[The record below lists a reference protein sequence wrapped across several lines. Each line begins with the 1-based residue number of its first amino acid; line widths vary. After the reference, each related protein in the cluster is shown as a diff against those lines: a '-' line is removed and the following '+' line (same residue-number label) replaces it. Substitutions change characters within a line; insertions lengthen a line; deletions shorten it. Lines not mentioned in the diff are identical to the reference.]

1 MFSMSQVNGDVRR
14 YGWRE
19 LSTTPEGAGVYAW
32 YAKLLISSADL
43 KEFTENV
50 FRLSGAGEDP
60 RAYVMES
67 LERLI
72 FRRYHEDNYQ
82 VTVSGPLKP
91 RYVGEAAH
99 QTSLS
104 QSLVERLCID
114 PTRLGI
120 IAETLS
126 VAAPAFTAPL
136 YIGMATSLRER
147 LMKHKT
153 LIEKLRDA
161 KSRKSTDEMID
172 GDAGFARQVVA
183 RQFDPTNL
191 FVHVRLVNSDS
202 NEHVDIENV
211 LNRINFPIFGRN

>member
-1 MFSMSQVNGDVRR
+1 MSQVNGDVRR

-19 LSTTPEGAGVYAW
+19 LSTAPEESGVYAW
-32 YAKLLISSADL
+32 YARLLISSADL
-43 KEFTENV
+43 NDFTENV
-50 FRLSGAGEDP
+50 SRLSAEGIDP
-60 RAYVMES
+60 RSYVGEA

-99 QTSLS
+99 QVSLS
-104 QSLVERLCID
+104 QSLIERLCLD
-114 PTRLGI
+114 PSRLGV

-136 YIGMATSLRER
+136 YIGMATSIRER
-147 LMKHKT
+147 LMKHKA

-161 KSRKSTDEMID
+161 KSRKAADEMTD
-172 GDAGFARQVVA
+172 GDAGFARQIVA

-191 FVHVRLVNSDS
+191 FVHVRLVKSIS

>member
-1 MFSMSQVNGDVRR
+1 MSDMSQVNGDVRR
-14 YGWRE
+14 FGWRE
-19 LSTTPEGAGVYAW
+19 LSRAPEEPGVYAW
-32 YAKLLISSADL
+32 YAKLLISTADL
-43 KEFTENV
+43 SSFTENV
-50 FRLSGAGEDP
+50 HRRVAGGEDP
-60 RAYVMES
+60 RSYVSEV

-99 QTSLS
+99 QISMS
-104 QSLVERLCID
+104 QSLIERLCED
-114 PTRLGI
+114 PERLRI
-120 IAETLS
+120 IAETLA

-161 KSRKSTDEMID
+161 KSRKSTDEITD
-172 GDAGFARQVVA
+172 GDAGFARQIVA

-191 FVHVRLVNSDS
+191 FVHVRLVNSLG
-202 NEHVDIENV
+202 NEHVDIENI

>member
-1 MFSMSQVNGDVRR
+1 MSQINSDVLRF
-14 YGWRE
+14 GWRE
-19 LSTTPEGAGVYAW
+19 LSTAPEVPGVYAW
-32 YAKLLISSADL
+32 YAKLLISTADL
-43 KEFTENV
+43 NEFAEKVNE
-50 FRLSGAGEDP
+50 LSSQSIDP
-60 RAYVMES
+60 RPYVMDS

-91 RYVGEAAH
+91 KYIGEAAH
-99 QTSLS
+99 QASLS
-104 QSLVERLCID
+104 QSLVERLCLD
-114 PTRLGI
+114 PTRLAI
-120 IAETLS
+120 IAETLA

-147 LMKHKT
+147 LMKHKS

-161 KSRKSTDEMID
+161 KSRRANDEVLD
-172 GDAGFARQVVA
+172 GDAGFAKQIVA

-191 FVHVRLVNSDS
+191 FVHVRLVEAAG
-202 NEHVDIENV
+202 NEYVDIENV

>member
-1 MFSMSQVNGDVRR
+1 MSQVNNDVHR

-19 LSTTPEGAGVYAW
+19 LSTAPDESGVYAW

-43 KEFTENV
+43 NDFKDNV
-50 FRLSGAGEDP
+50 YRLNADGEDP
-60 RAYVMES
+60 RAYVTES

-104 QSLVERLCID
+104 QSLVERLCLD

-161 KSRKSTDEMID
+161 KSRKATDEMID

-191 FVHVRLVNSDS
+191 FVHVRLVKSIS

>member
-1 MFSMSQVNGDVRR
+1 MFSMSQVSGDVDR

-19 LSTTPEGAGVYAW
+19 LSTAPEASGVYAW
-32 YAKLLISSADL
+32 YAKLLIGSADL
-43 KEFTENV
+43 ADFTDNV
-50 FRLSGAGEDP
+50 NRLSLRGEDP
-60 RAYVMES
+60 RAYVTEA

-104 QSLVERLCID
+104 QSLVERLCAD
-114 PTRLGI
+114 PTRLAI

-161 KSRKSTDEMID
+161 KSRRSTEEMID

-191 FVHVRLVNSDS
+191 FVHVRLVNSLS

>member
-1 MFSMSQVNGDVRR
+1 MFSMSQVSGDIYR

-19 LSTTPEGAGVYAW
+19 LSTAPEEPGVYAW
-32 YAKLLISSADL
+32 YAKLLIGSADL
-43 KEFTENV
+43 NDFTENV
-50 FRLSGAGEDP
+50 NRLTSKGDDP
-60 RAYVMES
+60 RAYVTEA

-91 RYVGEAAH
+91 KYVGEAAH

-114 PTRLGI
+114 PTRLAI
-120 IAETLS
+120 ISETLS

-161 KSRKSTDEMID
+161 KSRKSTEEMMD

-191 FVHVRLVNSDS
+191 FVHVRLVNSIS